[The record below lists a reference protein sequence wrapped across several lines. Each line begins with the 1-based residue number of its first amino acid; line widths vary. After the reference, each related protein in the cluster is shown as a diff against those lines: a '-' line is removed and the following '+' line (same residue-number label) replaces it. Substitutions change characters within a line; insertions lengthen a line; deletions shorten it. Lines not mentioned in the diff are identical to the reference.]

1 MTDIVLPNLKPIN
14 LLRRYRQPTLITH
27 PQIGETTV
35 SGDNLEP
42 VKPEKKDTVIIV
54 RGQNR
59 HQIGKLIGIDAPD
72 GIVNINESEISIL
85 KLDTLARAA
94 KWVV

>member
-1 MTDIVLPNLKPIN
+1 MTDIVLPNLKPISPSLRYHQP
-14 LLRRYRQPTLITH
+14 LLVAH

-42 VKPEKKDTVIIV
+42 VKPEKKDTVFIV

-59 HQIGKLIGIDAPD
+59 HQMGKLIGIDAPD

-94 KWVV
+94 KWV